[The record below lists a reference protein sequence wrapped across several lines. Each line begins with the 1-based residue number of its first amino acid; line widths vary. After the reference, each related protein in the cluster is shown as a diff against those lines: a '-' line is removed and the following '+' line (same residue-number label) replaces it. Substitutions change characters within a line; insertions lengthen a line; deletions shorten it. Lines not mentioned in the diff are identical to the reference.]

1 MCEQPRP
8 VEQEEVV
15 ESQGHKHK
23 REGSSS
29 KKKSKKKHKKHKR
42 RHKAESPETES
53 PEVIEVP
60 RPSRSASDS
69 PLLASSSPPL
79 SPLLF
84 PPLSADSPEDI
95 SLPASQ
101 SSHVA
106 SSSSSSSSASSSS
119 HDADASNPA
128 VPPAIM
134 GSKTDMKELMRQIAI
149 ERRNRREGGPLPVQK
164 PAENNTPAGRPT
176 QKTSTNTQPS
186 KAVDTNTTNVGR
198 SGSSSRNS
206 GDSGGSNNSKSDSN
220 ITNGSGDSDSKH
232 DVHKASEP
240 QRQHAP
246 MFLPKPVKQPQQQQQ
261 QSNLYTSDP
270 SYPRKE
276 LKLLTFNIWFDEKA
290 QSTRMHALGSLI
302 ERECPDIFA
311 FQEVSP
317 PLAKLLAAQPWY
329 KHYFVSPG
337 IPGHPYYTILGS
349 RVRPIDMQ
357 RIPFENSIMGRD
369 VLICSVSLPTIHGS
383 QNITVACTH
392 LESQRKFGAVRE
404 KQLQASLQLLS
415 KAKQGSDFA
424 VLMGDMNAKGPEL
437 NHLIAQADWR
447 DAWIAAHPQDK
458 GFTCDNT
465 VNSNLEQ
472 GYTYRARLDRVYF
485 RSSGSA
491 PQLEDIRIVGDSP
504 CSKTVTPH
512 LFISDHFGLIT
523 TFTIP
528 PPQDSAQKMKS
539 EGEHKTRPKASR
551 QTTLLPLVGKKATS
565 EGSGQGKA
573 VEETAS
579 NGEGQKKKSAGDS
592 KKAPESGS
600 ENESRRKPSG
610 DSSSNSNSNSNN
622 NSSNSNS
629 NSGHCSSN
637 SHSSNSSHSG
647 SSDGSSRRGGDR
659 SKGSRAPLPVAES
672 SSSSSSEDDMT
683 ITSTSKTTKTT
694 SKTSSTSTKTAIE
707 ATLAATA
714 LKEEEE
720 HNKPAARLEVSGRL
734 GAYAIPRRYQEPPA
748 AGGTPEKVR
757 EAKKEAQHISSFE
770 WRTTKKKE
778 KA

>member
-15 ESQGHKHK
+15 ESSQGHKHK

-60 RPSRSASDS
+60 RPSRS

-106 SSSSSSSSASSSS
+106 SSSSSSSSSSSAS

-149 ERRNRREGGPLPVQK
+149 ERRNRREGGPLPAQK
-164 PAENNTPAGRPT
+164 PAENNTPAARPT
-176 QKTSTNTQPS
+176 QKTSTKPGDTQPS
-186 KAVDTNTTNVGR
+186 KAADTNNATNAGR
-198 SGSSSRNS
+198 SGSSSSRNS
-206 GDSGGSNNSKSDSN
+206 GDSGGSNNSKSGSN
-220 ITNGSGDSDSKH
+220 IANGSGDSDSKH
-232 DVHKASEP
+232 DDVHKASEP

-246 MFLPKPVKQPQQQQQ
+246 MFLPKPVKPPPQQ

-270 SYPRKE
+270 SHPRKE

-349 RVRPIDMQ
+349 RVRPVDMQ

-610 DSSSNSNSNSNN
+610 DSSSN
-622 NSSNSNS
+622 
-629 NSGHCSSN
+629 
-637 SHSSNSSHSG
+637 
-647 SSDGSSRRGGDR
+647 RDR
-659 SKGSRAPLPVAES
+659 KSV
-672 SSSSSSEDDMT
+672 
-683 ITSTSKTTKTT
+683 
-694 SKTSSTSTKTAIE
+694 
-707 ATLAATA
+707 
-714 LKEEEE
+714 
-720 HNKPAARLEVSGRL
+720 V
-734 GAYAIPRRYQEPPA
+734 
-748 AGGTPEKVR
+748 
-757 EAKKEAQHISSFE
+757 
-770 WRTTKKKE
+770 
-778 KA
+778 